1 MRTITAD
8 NGSEFI
14 SWDFL
19 EYVQKELK
27 IKLYYATPSSPQ
39 QRGSNENRNRKLRD
53 WYPKGTSFKDV
64 KQRQLDEVASKMNA
78 MPLRQALDGKRPMV
92 VFEQE
97 YKAMQ
102 RYRRAYE
109 KRKQR
114 MLEVKKQEFEF
125 LFFNF
130 KHTLFTLFIS
140 STVTLHGF
148 IFLLKDYHRSFT
160 VKCLSQ
166 WHSIHF

>member
-1 MRTITAD
+1 MNHFKGKQFQQDVIIVAVGYYLRYNLSYREVQEILYARGINVSHTTIYR
-8 NGSEFI
+8 
-14 SWDFL
+14 WVQ

-114 MLEVKKQEFEF
+114 MLEVKKQEFE
-125 LFFNF
+125 NN
-130 KHTLFTLFIS
+130 
-140 STVTLHGF
+140 
-148 IFLLKDYHRSFT
+148 
-160 VKCLSQ
+160 
-166 WHSIHF
+166 

>member
-1 MRTITAD
+1 MTMNHFKGKQFQQDVIIVAVGYYLRYNLSYREVQEILYARGINVSHTTIYR
-8 NGSEFI
+8 
-14 SWDFL
+14 WVQ

-114 MLEVKKQEFEF
+114 MLEVKKQEFE
-125 LFFNF
+125 NN
-130 KHTLFTLFIS
+130 
-140 STVTLHGF
+140 
-148 IFLLKDYHRSFT
+148 
-160 VKCLSQ
+160 
-166 WHSIHF
+166 

>member
-1 MRTITAD
+1 MFYERYGKAVRTITAD

-19 EYVQKELK
+19 EYVQKEL
-27 IKLYYATPSSPQ
+27 
-39 QRGSNENRNRKLRD
+39 
-53 WYPKGTSFKDV
+53 KDV

-114 MLEVKKQEFEF
+114 MLEVKKQEFE
-125 LFFNF
+125 NN
-130 KHTLFTLFIS
+130 
-140 STVTLHGF
+140 
-148 IFLLKDYHRSFT
+148 
-160 VKCLSQ
+160 
-166 WHSIHF
+166 

>member
-1 MRTITAD
+1 MNHFKEKQFQQDVIIVAVGYYLRYNLSYREVQEILYARGINVSHTTIYR
-8 NGSEFI
+8 
-14 SWDFL
+14 WVQ

-114 MLEVKKQEFEF
+114 MLEVKKQEFE
-125 LFFNF
+125 NN
-130 KHTLFTLFIS
+130 
-140 STVTLHGF
+140 
-148 IFLLKDYHRSFT
+148 
-160 VKCLSQ
+160 
-166 WHSIHF
+166 